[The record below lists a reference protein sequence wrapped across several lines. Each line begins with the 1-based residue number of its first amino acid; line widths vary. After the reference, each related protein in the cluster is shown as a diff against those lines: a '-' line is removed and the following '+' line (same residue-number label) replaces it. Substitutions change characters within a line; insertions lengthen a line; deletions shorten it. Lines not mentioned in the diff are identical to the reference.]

1 MSLVAATRARWEPD
15 ALVEGWESLG
25 LPAPRLP
32 GVATPGSAREAVPPV
47 LTLVRRAHRPARPVG
62 TVVLVHGYN
71 DYVFQDHVVGALAEA
86 GWDALGVDLRRAGRS
101 LRPGQVLHYV
111 DDLRETAAD
120 LGVAVAAARR
130 TPGPVVV
137 HAHSTGALVAALWA
151 HAHRGG
157 GGCDA
162 LVLDSPFLDLRASWV
177 ERTVG
182 TRVLDAVGPWSPLTV
197 VSAGPSAY
205 TGHLLADRGGRWTF
219 DTTLKRP
226 EGVPVRAGWLRA
238 VRQGHA
244 RVARGLEVACPV
256 LVARAERSGTDDPT
270 SPDRERD
277 LDASDTVLDV
287 AQIARLAPR
296 LGRDVTELVVPGA
309 VHDLTLSADGP
320 RASYLGAL
328 AGWLDERVV
337 RVAA

>member
-1 MSLVAATRARWEPD
+1 M
-15 ALVEGWESLG
+15 
-25 LPAPRLP
+25 P
-32 GVATPGSAREAVPPV
+32 GVATPGSAREAVSPV

-62 TVVLVHGYN
+62 SVVLVHGYN
-71 DYVFQDHVVGALAEA
+71 DYVFQDHVVESFAEA

-101 LRPGQVLHYV
+101 LRAGQVPHYV

-130 TPGPVVV
+130 SPGPVVV
-137 HAHSTGALVAALWA
+137 HAHSTGGLVAALWA
-151 HAHRGG
+151 HAHRGA

-182 TRVLDAVGPWSPLTV
+182 TRVIDAVGPWSPLTV
-197 VSAGPSAY
+197 VSSGPSAY
-205 TGHLLADRGGRWTF
+205 TGHLLAERGGRWTF
-219 DTTLKRP
+219 DTSLKRP

-244 RVARGLEVACPV
+244 RVARGLDVACPV
-256 LVARAERSGTDDPT
+256 LVARADRSGAEDPT
-270 SPDRERD
+270 GPDREVD
-277 LDASDTVLDV
+277 LETTDTVLDV

-309 VHDLTLSADGP
+309 VHDLTLSDDGP
-320 RASYLGAL
+320 RATYLSAVL
-328 AGWLDERVV
+328 GWLDEHV
-337 RVAA
+337 RREAA

>member
-1 MSLVAATRARWEPD
+1 VSLVAATGARWEPD

-101 LRPGQVLHYV
+101 LRPGQVPHYV

-130 TPGPVVV
+130 TSGPVVV
-137 HAHSTGALVAALWA
+137 HAHSTGGLVAALWA

-287 AQIARLAPR
+287 AHMRARARR
-296 LGRDVTELVVPGA
+296 LGEDVTVRTIAGGA
-309 VHDLTLSADGP
+309 HDLALSP
-320 RASYLGAL
+320 RPARDAYLTAVLDWIEAL
-328 AGWLDERVV
+328 P
-337 RVAA
+337 